1 MSSSPPPERML
12 CLWCPDWPVV
22 AARRADPALGGQP
35 VAVLDRG
42 FVLAA
47 SVEARAEGVRRGLR
61 RREAEARCPGLVI
74 RPLDSAGEARA
85 FEALIRA
92 VEEVAPR
99 LALDRPGLLFVPTR
113 GPSRYFGGDEAF
125 ATRILTEV
133 ATAGV
138 PGARVG
144 VADGVFAARLAARR
158 AGPGGAFVV
167 PAGESATFLAP
178 WPVRVLDDD
187 DLASLLVR
195 LGLPTLGDFAAL
207 PGASVLGRFGP
218 AGL

>member
-1 MSSSPPPERML
+1 MSSSPPERML

-22 AARRADPALGGQP
+22 AVRRADPSLGGQP

-47 SVEARAEGVRRGLR
+47 SAEAREEGVRRGLR

-74 RPLDSAGEARA
+74 RPVDSAGEARA

-92 VEEVAPR
+92 VEVLAPR

-125 ATRILTEV
+125 ATRILAEV
-133 ATAGV
+133 SGLLDGPAS
-138 PGARVG
+138 ARVG
-144 VADGVFAARLAARR
+144 IADGVFAAGLAAR
-158 AGPGGAFVV
+158 
-167 PAGESATFLAP
+167 
-178 WPVRVLDDD
+178 
-187 DLASLLVR
+187 
-195 LGLPTLGDFAAL
+195 
-207 PGASVLGRFGP
+207 
-218 AGL
+218 